1 MSLYES
7 FDFSEGLIEVAKIAF
22 SLGRVYG
29 RIFLEFEGIF
39 FAGFFLGVFFSQAQE
54 KNTPG
59 KNPAETQSMKTQIKL
74 GDIPVRKNV
83 GKFMQ
88 NVGSRRLT
96 PKSTKMTCQPKLKTQ
111 NSIIINK
118 VKDLKR

>member
-39 FAGFFLGVFFSQAQE
+39 FAGFFLGVFFSYAKE
-54 KNTPG
+54 KTHREKTP
-59 KNPAETQSMKTQIKL
+59 QKL
-74 GDIPVRKNV
+74 S
-83 GKFMQ
+83 Q
-88 NVGSRRLT
+88 
-96 PKSTKMTCQPKLKTQ
+96 
-111 NSIIINK
+111 
-118 VKDLKR
+118 